1 MELQTAQEYVR
12 QQKNWKKAVET
23 YTTFLRNKNNS
34 IEQIVLALF
43 SRLECLFELNNYA
56 AVINDCKSIIQI
68 TVNQNVHTTLLA
80 RKRLIQSLVLLH
92 KYIDADRATKEW
104 LTLLDSEESREI
116 NEVKLI
122 LRGLLGTFNSNAA
135 SKQKFM
141 NLMKLLEAQLSKMDE
156 AAMQSFANNV
166 DSTLVSCIYCNV
178 SFKDKTELRAHCQTE
193 IHEMM
198 IMSDEGHDWFWRPPP
213 RGFKSDTYVLCQN
226 WKDSGTCRFGV
237 QCVQAHGEVELI
249 EWKERFRYREMKL
262 QRAREK
268 ELFGKSYT
276 EELLEK
282 WVQSPSP
289 DTLMCDRIDE
299 VDETCSCP
307 LSVTVSSKNSYHN
320 WTFLLRTRKPLKAV
334 ALLQDTHRMHFY
346 ISSIFIKNAK
356 IEHKNDQ
363 EWISH
368 LCLQDSF
375 AVVEYRITVMFKT
388 SIFGTFRQSV
398 VFDFSTEPVLV
409 KHLCA
414 DLVPDAELNKI
425 NEIRKE
431 ITLSISER
439 WTVHNSDIVYFH
451 SELVSS
457 STSEDWEKKLRS
469 MYPCPQNETFVLSH
483 ATMTENKFTRNNYRE
498 RMHELLFIEE
508 MSRYDLI
515 ANYNLTTKL
524 KITRSYILSPN
535 SMAAS
540 TAKYSNNGELFASI
554 SLGRELSEDTSE
566 GRLILMHCNSVYL
579 CPSGTQSET
588 GRKVFEAL
596 IEDKGKSTIY
606 LRLSS
611 DTVSQLQL
619 TPDSDIEVQI
629 QFQLNRIPYCEWHYI
644 LDKMPNFK
652 AIFPETYLEPIIPW
666 SPSRQ
671 WSRNLDYRLNIKQ
684 KEAVVAIT
692 TPLSISLPPI
702 LVIGPFGT
710 GKTFTLA
717 QAIRNLIKDPANRI
731 LLCTHSNSAADLY
744 IKDYLDKWVVA
755 GEENARPLRVYYQKR
770 WVATVNS
777 VVQKYCLIE
786 ERNGVRA
793 FCVPTLE
800 ELKKYRIVV
809 VTLSTSVY
817 LSAMGLPQGFF
828 THILLD
834 EAAQAIECET
844 VTPLAIANENTR
856 LVLAGDHMQI
866 GPDIFSPFAKERNLH
881 ISLLERLYDHY
892 PKQFSCKIL
901 LCENYRAHES
911 IIQFT
916 SESFYDQKLISSS
929 KQPRHFKYFP
939 LSFFTTRGEDVQ
951 DKNSTA
957 FYNNSEVY
965 EVVERVGEL
974 KRTWP
979 DEWGK
984 YNDQSIGVVTPYADQ
999 VFRIRAELRKR
1010 RIDNVC
1016 VERVLNV
1023 QGKQFRAIILSTVR
1037 TRKTCTNAASDLMDY
1052 GFMSNS
1058 KLLNTAIT
1066 RAQSLVAVVGDP
1078 VALCSLGR
1086 CSKVWERFIQ
1096 ICNENESLFGITWTQ
1111 LKLQLDSIEL
1121 KKIYTLNPLAPEFIP
1136 RNYNKDLQFHQPAAE
1151 MLPPSSIITH
1161 VVPPPGVSPF
1171 GLPFAPL
1178 LYQAQNRP
1186 FIFNPL
1192 SAMGP
1197 NIVPHS
1203 FSQPLRV
1210 VNPTAPLVLQSHRP
1224 MGNLRP
1230 LMSLPKTSV
1239 PSGEALPKISTP
1251 PVLKPANPVSS
1262 NKLIQFMNNVH
1273 FPEASVLSDCIN
1285 LLPQNMSLADMLLQP
1300 HSMQERWYNYLKESS
1315 GEEAAEKFKY
1325 LLHTTNQ
1332 KGSKIQERLIFDC
1345 ATPQSCDSPTF
1356 NWYDSPTNQ
1365 LNLNKPVYIQ
1375 SDHINL
1381 NDLQKIEKPVFINKI
1396 EDDATSSI
1404 VNSMLEVDET
1414 DLQRHINEEFANLS
1428 LSNCNDERNV
1438 CAAFSKDSFIG
1449 EFGIN
1454 GTAGVGVPRFYKY
1467 FQ

>member
-1 MELQTAQEYVR
+1 
-12 QQKNWKKAVET
+12 
-23 YTTFLRNKNNS
+23 
-34 IEQIVLALF
+34 
-43 SRLECLFELNNYA
+43 
-56 AVINDCKSIIQI
+56 
-68 TVNQNVHTTLLA
+68 
-80 RKRLIQSLVLLH
+80 
-92 KYIDADRATKEW
+92 
-104 LTLLDSEESREI
+104 
-116 NEVKLI
+116 
-122 LRGLLGTFNSNAA
+122 
-135 SKQKFM
+135 
-141 NLMKLLEAQLSKMDE
+141 
-156 AAMQSFANNV
+156 MQ
-166 DSTLVSCIYCNV
+166 
-178 SFKDKTELRAHCQTE
+178 
-193 IHEMM
+193 
-198 IMSDEGHDWFWRPPP
+198 
-213 RGFKSDTYVLCQN
+213 
-226 WKDSGTCRFGV
+226 
-237 QCVQAHGEVELI
+237 
-249 EWKERFRYREMKL
+249 
-262 QRAREK
+262 
-268 ELFGKSYT
+268 
-276 EELLEK
+276 
-282 WVQSPSP
+282 
-289 DTLMCDRIDE
+289 
-299 VDETCSCP
+299 
-307 LSVTVSSKNSYHN
+307 
-320 WTFLLRTRKPLKAV
+320 
-334 ALLQDTHRMHFY
+334 
-346 ISSIFIKNAK
+346 
-356 IEHKNDQ
+356 
-363 EWISH
+363 
-368 LCLQDSF
+368 
-375 AVVEYRITVMFKT
+375 
-388 SIFGTFRQSV
+388 
-398 VFDFSTEPVLV
+398 
-409 KHLCA
+409 
-414 DLVPDAELNKI
+414 
-425 NEIRKE
+425 
-431 ITLSISER
+431 
-439 WTVHNSDIVYFH
+439 
-451 SELVSS
+451 
-457 STSEDWEKKLRS
+457 
-469 MYPCPQNETFVLSH
+469 
-483 ATMTENKFTRNNYRE
+483 
-498 RMHELLFIEE
+498 
-508 MSRYDLI
+508 
-515 ANYNLTTKL
+515 
-524 KITRSYILSPN
+524 
-535 SMAAS
+535 
-540 TAKYSNNGELFASI
+540 
-554 SLGRELSEDTSE
+554 
-566 GRLILMHCNSVYL
+566 
-579 CPSGTQSET
+579 
-588 GRKVFEAL
+588 
-596 IEDKGKSTIY
+596 
-606 LRLSS
+606 
-611 DTVSQLQL
+611 
-619 TPDSDIEVQI
+619 
-629 QFQLNRIPYCEWHYI
+629 
-644 LDKMPNFK
+644 
-652 AIFPETYLEPIIPW
+652 
-666 SPSRQ
+666 
-671 WSRNLDYRLNIKQ
+671 
-684 KEAVVAIT
+684 
-692 TPLSISLPPI
+692 
-702 LVIGPFGT
+702 
-710 GKTFTLA
+710 
-717 QAIRNLIKDPANRI
+717 
-731 LLCTHSNSAADLY
+731 
-744 IKDYLDKWVVA
+744 
-755 GEENARPLRVYYQKR
+755 
-770 WVATVNS
+770 
-777 VVQKYCLIE
+777 YCLIE
-786 ERNGVRA
+786 ERNGSRA
-793 FCVPTLE
+793 FCVPTLD

-1037 TRKTCTNAASDLMDY
+1037 TRKTCSNAASDLMDY

-1136 RNYNKDLQFHQPAAE
+1136 RNYNKDLQFHQPAGGSISE
-1151 MLPPSSIITH
+1151 MLPPSSIITHH

-1178 LYQAQNRP
+1178 LYQPQNRP

-1210 VNPTAPLVLQSHRP
+1210 VNPTPVVLQSHRT
-1224 MGNLRP
+1224 MANLRP
-1230 LMSLPKTSV
+1230 LIPLPK
-1239 PSGEALPKISTP
+1239 PSGQVGEAPKIPTP
-1251 PVLKPANPVSS
+1251 PAKTTNSVSS

-1381 NDLQKIEKPVFINKI
+1381 NDMQKIEKPIFINKI
-1396 EDDATSSI
+1396 HDDATSRI

-1438 CAAFSKDSFIG
+1438 YASFSKDSFIG